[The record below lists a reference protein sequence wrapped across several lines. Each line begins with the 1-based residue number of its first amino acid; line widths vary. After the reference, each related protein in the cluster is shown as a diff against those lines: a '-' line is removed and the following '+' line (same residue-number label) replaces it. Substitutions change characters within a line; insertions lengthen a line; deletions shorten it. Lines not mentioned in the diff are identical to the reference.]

1 MMMMMKELAP
11 EANNYKL

>member
-1 MMMMMKELAP
+1 MMIMMKELAP